1 MGNPRVSVGQV
12 NYYIPSVRG
21 GLAKSDDEK
30 FLLDAARSIP
40 SRLNRFATRLDGSN
54 WIYPIAYHDRVNEI
68 KREYDGRCGIRVYVS
83 SKITWDNEGELWR
96 AIRDSISERVA
107 EIATSLK
114 ESLGRLSKEFSDI
127 EPAEGDSKIISK
139 VAIAQR
145 RLKEASFVIA
155 SFSLTEDF
163 EEARKAL
170 EMTIESELEKA
181 RIELGRKNRHV
192 QRAISDLK

>member
-12 NYYIPSVRG
+12 NYYIPSVLG
-21 GLAKSDDEK
+21 KAKSDDEK

-68 KREYDGRCGIRVYVS
+68 KMEYDGNYGIRIYVS
-83 SKITWDNEGELWR
+83 SKISWDNEGELWR

-114 ESLGRLSKEFSDI
+114 ESLGRLAKEFSDI
-127 EPAEGDSKIISK
+127 EPTEGDSRIVGRVK
-139 VAIAQR
+139 IAQK

-155 SFSLTEDF
+155 SFSLSEDF

-170 EMTIESELEKA
+170 EMTIETELEKA
-181 RIELGRKNRHV
+181 RIELAKRNRHI